1 MLPHRGPPMTKLR
14 KLRELA
20 GLTQF
25 TVAKKSRVPR
35 MRLSLAEC
43 GQLRL
48 SADEEAAVREAIRE
62 GLEQHA
68 AQLQRLLVSKQ
79 AKHEVATAQA

>member
-1 MLPHRGPPMTKLR
+1 MTALR
-14 KLRELA
+14 KLRERA

-25 TVAKKSRVPR
+25 TVAKKSSVPR
-35 MRLSLAEC
+35 MRLSLAES

-48 SADEEAAVREAIRE
+48 RPEEEAAVREAIRK

-68 AQLQRLLVSKQ
+68 AQLRRLLASKQ
-79 AKHEVATAQA
+79 GKPEVATAQA